1 MFFTFSFIATDK
13 ATATQQW
20 KYPSWH

>member
-20 KYPSWH
+20 KYPSWL